1 MYQPMD
7 GTRRERGFTLI
18 ELMVV
23 VMIIAVLVAIAIPSF
38 LGFRNAA
45 RDRAATATLRTA
57 ELAGR
62 HAVLDLQAFPTTGE
76 FLAHLPSVEPG
87 ITWLDHDVSSTGP
100 NEVSVATAVGARE
113 FAVAA
118 RSESGSCFY
127 ARLVV
132 DTQTV
137 YHHHADAV
145 ATCRA
150 DDFTAGAGAGW

>member
-1 MYQPMD
+1 
-7 GTRRERGFTLI
+7 
-18 ELMVV
+18 
-23 VMIIAVLVAIAIPSF
+23 MIIGVLIAVAIPSF

-62 HAVLDLQAFPTTGE
+62 HAVLDLQTFPSTDE
-76 FLAHLPSVEPG
+76 FLAHLPGVEPG
-87 ITWLDHDVSSTGP
+87 IAWLDHDVSSSGP
-100 NEVSVATAVGARE
+100 NQVSVATAVGARE
-113 FAVAA
+113 FALAA
-118 RSESGSCFY
+118 RSESGACFY

-137 YHHHADAV
+137 YHHHADGS